1 MVHLSR
7 RNALIATGG
16 AAAMAG
22 AANLTGASAATRPQ
36 GNLSGY
42 AVNLDCW
49 FRDMPFERR
58 FALAREA
65 GFKTIE
71 FWRAARAPGLDASA
85 IRRLAD
91 ENGLATVQFAPEAPW
106 FSDPARHGELV
117 KMIETTIADA
127 RILGCTQFTLVGHHN
142 VEGITRE
149 AMLAGYTTGLMRIAP
164 MLEAAGITA
173 LVEPFNTVNHLNHL
187 LNGSRPAYAMVK
199 AVNSPCVKLLWDF
212 YHMQLED
219 GDLIQKFKAG
229 FDQMAYVQVGDVPG
243 RHEPGTGE
251 VNHANLIHAIR
262 AFGYKGK
269 IGLEF
274 MPLND
279 NWRAAVKAVAGLDT
293 GG

>member
-1 MVHLSR
+1 MVDLSR
-7 RNALIATGG
+7 RNALLATGG
-16 AAAMAG
+16 AAMAG
-22 AANLTGASAATRPQ
+22 AAAAGLTGASAQPHA
-36 GNLSGY
+36 NLSGY

-49 FRDMPFERR
+49 FRDVPFEKR
-58 FALAREA
+58 FALARQA

-71 FWRAARAPGLDASA
+71 FWRARRAPGLDAA
-85 IRRLAD
+85 VIRRLAD
-91 ENGLATVQFAPEAPW
+91 ENGLVIDQFAPEAPR
-106 FSDPARHGELV
+106 FSDPAAHGELV

-127 RILGCTQFTLVGHHN
+127 RILGCTQFTLVGHHI
-142 VEGITRE
+142 VDGMTRE
-149 AMLAGYTTGLMRIAP
+149 AMIAGYTTGLMRIAP

-187 LNGSRPAYAMVK
+187 LNGWQPATAMVK
-199 AVNSPCVKLLWDF
+199 SVNSPRVRLLWDF

-229 FDQMAYVQVGDVPG
+229 LDQVGYIQIGDVPG

-251 VNHANLIHAIR
+251 INHANLIHAIR
-262 AFGYKGK
+262 ANGYKGK

-279 NWRAAVKAVAGLDT
+279 NWRNAVKAVAGLDT
-293 GG
+293 HA

>member
-1 MVHLSR
+1 
-7 RNALIATGG
+7 
-16 AAAMAG
+16 
-22 AANLTGASAATRPQ
+22 
-36 GNLSGY
+36 
-42 AVNLDCW
+42 
-49 FRDMPFERR
+49 
-58 FALAREA
+58 
-65 GFKTIE
+65 
-71 FWRAARAPGLDASA
+71 
-85 IRRLAD
+85 
-91 ENGLATVQFAPEAPW
+91 
-106 FSDPARHGELV
+106 
-117 KMIETTIADA
+117 MIETTIADA

-142 VEGITRE
+142 VEGMTRE

-199 AVNSPCVKLLWDF
+199 AVNSPRVKLLWDF

-251 VNHANLIHAIR
+251 INHANLIHAIR
-262 AFGYKGK
+262 ALGYKGK